1 MSLPEF
7 VRPITAS
14 PDYHWFGYYDK
25 LQFDPTNRYV
35 LAMKVDF
42 EHRSPTQNDWID
54 IGLIDLDNND
64 KWTTLG
70 RSNAWCW
77 QQGCMLQWRPGSDK
91 QIIWNDRQNDQLV
104 SHLLDVNSGDKHTLP
119 QSVYT
124 LSPDGQSAI
133 GIDFRRVNDMRP
145 GYGYAGIPDPYQD
158 QLAPADSGIYYLDL
172 NTGNH
177 RQIISL
183 ADVAQIPY
191 PNGDISSAK
200 HYFNHLLF
208 RPDGSRFIFL
218 HRWRFGQGRFHTR
231 MLTAAVDGTDIR
243 IIDDSGRTSHFI
255 WRDEEHI
262 LAWSWHSSYQDKFYL
277 FGDGNGQVE
286 VCGPQVM
293 VENGHC
299 SYLPD
304 RDWVLNDTYPAGK
317 SYQELYLYHCPS
329 NQKISLTDFPALS
342 SYSGEWSCDLHPRFS
357 PDGRWVT
364 VDSAHQDGRQIYLV
378 DLAQVELERLV
389 SS

>member
-7 VRPITAS
+7 IRPITIS

-35 LAMKVDF
+35 LAMRVDF

-54 IGLIDLDNND
+54 IGLIDLESSD

-70 RSNAWCW
+70 RTNAWCW
-77 QQGCMLQWRPGSDK
+77 QQGCMLQWRPGSEG
-91 QIIWNDRQNDQLV
+91 QIIWNDRQNDQFV
-104 SHLLDVNSGDKHTLP
+104 SHLLDVNTGQKRTLP
-119 QSVYT
+119 QAIYT
-124 LSPDGQSAI
+124 LSSDGQTAV
-133 GIDFRRVNDMRP
+133 GTDFRRVNDMRP

-158 QLAPADSGIYYLDL
+158 QLAPVDSGISCLNLD
-172 NTGNH
+172 TGYH
-177 RQIISL
+177 RQIISV

-208 RPDGSRFIFL
+208 SPDGSRFIFL
-218 HRWRFGQGRFHTR
+218 HRWRFGEGGFHTR

-243 IIDDSGRTSHFI
+243 IVDDSGRTSHFI

-262 LAWSWHSSYQDKFYL
+262 LAWSWHASHQDKFYL

-299 SYLPD
+299 SYLPN

-317 SYQELYLYHCPS
+317 SYQELYLYHCPTD
-329 NQKISLTDFPALS
+329 QKISLADFPALS
-342 SYSGEWSCDLHPRFS
+342 SYSGEWRCDLHPRFS

-364 VDSAHQDGRQIYLV
+364 VDSAHQNGRQIYLV
-378 DLAQVELERLV
+378 DLAEVGLG
-389 SS
+389 

>member
-7 VRPITAS
+7 VRPITAG
-14 PDYHWFGYYDK
+14 PGYHWFGYYDK
-25 LQFDPTNRYV
+25 LQFDPTNRYA

-42 EHRSPTQNDWID
+42 EHRSPTQKDWID
-54 IGLIDLDNND
+54 IGLIDLESSD

-70 RSNAWCW
+70 RTNAWCW
-77 QQGCMLQWRPGSDK
+77 QQGCMLQWRPGSES
-91 QIIWNDRQNDQLV
+91 QIIWNDRQNDQFV
-104 SHLLDVNSGDKHTLP
+104 SHLLDVNTGQKRTLP
-119 QSVYT
+119 QAIYT
-124 LSPDGQSAI
+124 LSSDGQTAV
-133 GIDFRRVNDMRP
+133 GTDFRRVNDMRP
-145 GYGYAGIPDPYQD
+145 GYGYAGIADPYQG
-158 QLAPADSGIYYLDL
+158 QLAPADSGIHCL
-172 NTGNH
+172 NLETGEH

-208 RPDGSRFIFL
+208 NPGGSRFIFL
-218 HRWRFGQGRFHTR
+218 HRWRFGEGGFHTR

-243 IIDDSGRTSHFI
+243 IVDDSGRTSHFI

-262 LAWSWHSSYQDKFYL
+262 LAWSWHASYQDKFYL

-299 SYLPD
+299 SYLPN

-317 SYQELYLYHCPS
+317 SYQELYLYHCPT
-329 NQKISLTDFPALS
+329 NQKISLADFPALS
-342 SYSGEWSCDLHPRFS
+342 SYSGEWRCDLHPRFS

-364 VDSAHQDGRQIYLV
+364 VDSAHQNGRQIYLV
-378 DLAQVELERLV
+378 DLAEVELG
-389 SS
+389 

>member
-1 MSLPEF
+1 
-7 VRPITAS
+7 
-14 PDYHWFGYYDK
+14 
-25 LQFDPTNRYV
+25 
-35 LAMKVDF
+35 
-42 EHRSPTQNDWID
+42 
-54 IGLIDLDNND
+54 
-64 KWTTLG
+64 
-70 RSNAWCW
+70 
-77 QQGCMLQWRPGSDK
+77 MLQWRPGSEG
-91 QIIWNDRQNDQLV
+91 QIIWNDRQNDQFV
-104 SHLLDVNSGDKHTLP
+104 SHLLDVNTGQKRTLP
-119 QSVYT
+119 QAIYT
-124 LSPDGQSAI
+124 LSSDGQTAV
-133 GIDFRRVNDMRP
+133 GTDFRRVNDMRP

-158 QLAPADSGIYYLDL
+158 QLAPVDSGIHCLNLD
-172 NTGNH
+172 TGYH
-177 RQIISL
+177 RQIISV

-208 RPDGSRFIFL
+208 SPDGSRFIFL
-218 HRWRFGQGRFHTR
+218 HRWRFGEGGFHTR

-243 IIDDSGRTSHFI
+243 IVDDSGRTSHFI

-262 LAWSWHSSYQDKFYL
+262 LAWSWHASHQDKFYL

-317 SYQELYLYHCPS
+317 SYQELYLYHCPTD
-329 NQKISLTDFPALS
+329 QKISLADFPALS
-342 SYSGEWSCDLHPRFS
+342 SYSGEWRCDLHPRFS

-364 VDSAHQDGRQIYLV
+364 VDSAHQNGRQIYLV
-378 DLAQVELERLV
+378 DLAEVGLG
-389 SS
+389 

>member
-91 QIIWNDRQNDQLV
+91 QIIWNDRQNDQFV
-104 SHLLDVNSGDKHTLP
+104 SHLLDIDSGETHTLP
-119 QSVYT
+119 QPVYT

-133 GIDFRRVNDMRP
+133 GTDFGRVNDMRP
-145 GYGYAGIPDPYQD
+145 GYGYAGIADPYQD
-158 QLAPADSGIYYLDL
+158 QLAPADSGIHYLDL

-177 RQIISL
+177 RQIVSL

-208 RPDGSRFIFL
+208 SPDGSRFIFL
-218 HRWRFGQGRFHTR
+218 HRWRFGEGGFHTR

-243 IIDDSGRTSHFI
+243 IVDDSGRTSHFI

-262 LAWSWHSSYQDKFYL
+262 LAWSWHSSYRDKFYL

-293 VENGHC
+293 LENGHC

-304 RDWVLNDTYPAGK
+304 KDWVLNDTYPAGK

-329 NQKISLTDFPALS
+329 NQKISLADFPALS
-342 SYSGEWSCDLHPRFS
+342 SYSGEWRCDLHPRFS

-378 DLAQVELERLV
+378 DLAQVELDGLM